1 MAAEEQS
8 HWSVADPTTTRQS
21 LTEETHELPELRR
34 KRQNSIVGV
43 VIFSLLVLAYFL
55 AVVGNIVSI
64 AFFALKQDKL
74 SNALNQNSSGGR
86 CVLFAGHNSTRLTLT
101 NTTTCQ
107 LVLWG
112 LVGVA
117 IVAFLMCM
125 SSCIRCGVN
134 LLWKI
139 TP

>member
-1 MAAEEQS
+1 MAEEQS
-8 HWSVADPTTTRQS
+8 HWSVADPTTTRES
-21 LTEETHELPELRR
+21 LAEETHELPELRG

-43 VIFSLLVLAYFL
+43 IIFSLLLAAYL
-55 AVVGNIVSI
+55 LVVVGNIVSI
-64 AFFALKQDKL
+64 AFFVLKQDKL
-74 SNALNQNSSGGR
+74 SNTPNQNSSGGQ
-86 CVLFAGHNSTRLTLT
+86 CVLFAGYNSTSLTLT
-101 NTTTCQ
+101 NTATCQ

-117 IVAFLMCM
+117 IIAFLMCI

-134 LLWKI
+134 FIWKI

>member
-64 AFFALKQDKL
+64 AFFALKQRQ
-74 SNALNQNSSGGR
+74 ALPM
-86 CVLFAGHNSTRLTLT
+86 L
-101 NTTTCQ
+101 
-107 LVLWG
+107 
-112 LVGVA
+112 
-117 IVAFLMCM
+117 
-125 SSCIRCGVN
+125 
-134 LLWKI
+134 
-139 TP
+139 